1 MHNVLFMWRLVLRE
15 ILITSWKKTKNWEY
29 INPYIFLAC
38 DPGGF
43 DPGRFELW
51 MKNGLAY
58 LANFSDPGGG

>member
-1 MHNVLFMWRLVLRE
+1 MHNVLFIWRLVLRE
-15 ILITSWKKTKNWEY
+15 ILITSWKKTKSWEY

-51 MKNGLAY
+51 MKN
-58 LANFSDPGGG
+58 